1 MYSVASNN
9 GEVLHVK
16 GVTRQECL
24 EKIRDMHGTDFLIL
38 NQARKLTSG
47 FCGFFQKDVYEVTY
61 QLKPKPVK
69 PQANDVAGRFGSFTN
84 MSQLLATLWPT
95 YLPVD
100 SLWRMYPPFSP
111 SVKMKYSGSAARE

>member
-1 MYSVASNN
+1 MYSEASNN

-24 EKIRDMHGTDFLIL
+24 EKIRDMHGTDFIIL

-69 PQANDVAGRFGSFTN
+69 PQANDVSGRFGSFTN
-84 MSQLLATLWPT
+84 MSQ
-95 YLPVD
+95 PVFP
-100 SLWRMYPPFSP
+100 SSRVP
-111 SVKMKYSGSAARE
+111 SVADAFVIREKMVL